1 MNFLK
6 NILFTI
12 VNFSSI
18 FLFFGVIDYLIEW
31 FLTRSIYSQIITL
44 IICLVTFI
52 LFKIFGVVIS
62 LTHAISKNQKFA
74 LKVTIISSLINL
86 LISLIGLWSDYITSD
101 ANNYYSY
108 IISTIILI
116 EITIGIMAGA
126 SESE

>member
-1 MNFLK
+1 MYFLK
-6 NILFTI
+6 NILFAV
-12 VNFSSI
+12 VNFSLI

-52 LFKIFGVVIS
+52 FFKIFGVVIS